1 MWCICDV
8 CFPCCCCCQET
19 DAGLLSVISY
29 PAFAVDDPELIDLT
43 RTMLLDKLRVMQFTA
58 VICFCYSAHVFIED
72 LRLLNNVHVC
82 YIMLFLVSVVTGWRL
97 TNLTVNFKLLRLTR
111 GFPDVSEETIYDSR
125 SSIIQLN
132 VVVDTSCW
140 NCRGWRDLYICSAV
154 PLRIDILIT

>member
-1 MWCICDV
+1 MYLWCLFPLLLLLSGNWCWIAERHQLSCICCWWSRIDRSYSDDV
-8 CFPCCCCCQET
+8 TRQTEGN
-19 DAGLLSVISY
+19 AIHRSYLL
-29 PAFAVDDPELIDLT
+29 
-43 RTMLLDKLRVMQFTA
+43 LL
-58 VICFCYSAHVFIED
+58 FCSRIFIED